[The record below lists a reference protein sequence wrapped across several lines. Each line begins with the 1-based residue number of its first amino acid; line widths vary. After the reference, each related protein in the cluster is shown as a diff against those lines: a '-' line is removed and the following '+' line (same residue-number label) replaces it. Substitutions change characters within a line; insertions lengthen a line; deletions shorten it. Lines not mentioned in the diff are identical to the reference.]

1 MLVTA
6 SRIASAS
13 TVSSRALSDG
23 GFDSQVS
30 TTPADERN
38 HPTLLRTQFVRVLKK
53 PLTTVV
59 VAAWVT
65 QLSRWKMH
73 PKRPTI
79 GR

>member
-1 MLVTA
+1 MKGTIHAVE
-6 SRIASAS
+6 
-13 TVSSRALSDG
+13 D
-23 GFDSQVS
+23 
-30 TTPADERN
+30 
-38 HPTLLRTQFVRVLKK
+38 QFVRVLKK